1 MSVGKRAVDKG
12 AMEKL
17 NRSDASQAE
26 KKPAA
31 RVGGVQCIRCHNEI
45 DSYVFT
51 RVTFHPYGST
61 GGNVVLECAKC
72 GHIELMSQTSPLLRG
87 LTPKPVAVGDGD

>member
-1 MSVGKRAVDKG
+1 MSV
-12 AMEKL
+12 EKATAEK
-17 NRSDASQAE
+17 NSRSSSSQTE

-31 RVGGVQCIRCHNEI
+31 SAGGVQCLRCHNEL

-51 RVTFHPYGST
+51 KFTFLPYGSA

-72 GHIELMSQTSPLLRG
+72 GHIEFMSQNSPLLRR
-87 LTPKPVAVGDGD
+87 LNAKPVAVGDGD

>member
-1 MSVGKRAVDKG
+1 VEKDVEKNTFDKAG
-12 AMEKL
+12 
-17 NRSDASQAE
+17 RSGSSGTE
-26 KKPAA
+26 KKPASSA
-31 RVGGVQCIRCHNEI
+31 GGLVRCLRCDSEI

-51 RVTFHPYGST
+51 RITFHPYGST

-87 LTPKPVAVGDGD
+87 LTAKPVAVGDGD